1 MVPRRERK
9 RAFWQINKRGDA
21 SYWFIEIPSRDVL
34 LQALLSTVRMARTS
48 RLLRSRERS
57 RLSRKK
63 YFVVSCRRLKFSD
76 LRNHFADFLSVA
88 FVIAVVVAQKETDK
102 RPVICIGPSCKISDI
117 YSQAPILTSN
127 QKLNTMSAS
136 LTRDGRLMAFR
147 RR

>member
-21 SYWFIEIPSRDVL
+21 SYWFIEIPSRGVL

-57 RLSRKK
+57 RLSRRR

-76 LRNHFADFLSVA
+76 LRNHFADFLCVA
-88 FVIAVVVAQKETDK
+88 FVVVVAQKETDK
-102 RPVICIGPSCKISDI
+102 CPVICIGPSCKISDI

-127 QKLNTMSAS
+127 RKLNTMSAS